1 MAPSLPSLPSARALR
16 LGLLAASAAGVICL
30 LLATFATVIE
40 IKVGTTTKIPDH
52 DTHLSGWD
60 RHGPALLIIAL
71 FAAAMIVG
79 ALRGARPA
87 MAALAALGLVALLI
101 AIVGDVPDLNETG
114 FIGQVY
120 EDAAAGPKG
129 GFYLETLGG
138 VLLLASGGLML
149 ALPAAGAPAPRVRR
163 RERPAD
169 PEAEARPLRLAPR
182 PSRSGSAEMIPS
194 TPRSITRCMIASSS
208 TV

>member
-1 MAPSLPSLPSARALR
+1 MAPSFPSVPGAKALR
-16 LGLLAASAAGVICL
+16 LALLGAAVVGVICL

-40 IKVGTTTKIPDH
+40 IKVGTTTKVPDQ

-60 RHGPALLIIAL
+60 RHGPALAIIAL
-71 FAAAMIVG
+71 FAAAMIAG

-87 MAALAALGLVALLI
+87 MAALAVLGLVALLI

-129 GFYLETLGG
+129 GFYLETLGA

-163 RERPAD
+163 RERERPAD
-169 PEAEARPLRLAPR
+169 AE
-182 PSRSGSAEMIPS
+182 
-194 TPRSITRCMIASSS
+194 T
-208 TV
+208 

>member
-1 MAPSLPSLPSARALR
+1 MAPSLRSLPSAKALR
-16 LGLLAASAAGVICL
+16 LGLLAAASAGVICL

-60 RHGPALLIIAL
+60 RHGPALLLIAL
-71 FAAAMIVG
+71 FPAGRGVRAV
-79 ALRGARPA
+79 RGARPA
-87 MAALAALGLVALLI
+87 VAALAVLGLAALLI

-120 EDAAAGPKG
+120 EDAAAGPQS
-129 GFYLETLGG
+129 GFHLETLGA
-138 VLLLASGGLML
+138 VLLLASGGAIL
-149 ALPAAGAPAPRVRR
+149 ARPAAGAPAPRVRR

-169 PEAEARPLRLAPR
+169 AEA
-182 PSRSGSAEMIPS
+182 
-194 TPRSITRCMIASSS
+194 
-208 TV
+208 

>member
-1 MAPSLPSLPSARALR
+1 MAPSLPSLPSAKALR
-16 LGLLAASAAGVICL
+16 LGLLAAAAAGVICL

-60 RHGPALLIIAL
+60 RHGPALLIIAA

-79 ALRGARPA
+79 AARGARPA
-87 MAALAALGLVALLI
+87 MAALAVLGLAALLI

-120 EDAAAGPKG
+120 EDAAAGPKA
-129 GFYLETLGG
+129 GFYLETLGA

-169 PEAEARPLRLAPR
+169 AEA
-182 PSRSGSAEMIPS
+182 
-194 TPRSITRCMIASSS
+194 
-208 TV
+208 

>member
-1 MAPSLPSLPSARALR
+1 MALSRPSLPSANALR
-16 LGLLAASAAGVICL
+16 LALAATACAGAICL

-40 IKVGTTTKIPDH
+40 IKVGTTTKVADH

-60 RHGPALLIIAL
+60 RHGPALLLIAL
-71 FAAAMIVG
+71 FAVVMVAG

-87 MAALAALGLVALLI
+87 MAALAVLGLVALLI
-101 AIVGDVPDLNETG
+101 AVVGDVPDLNKTG

-149 ALPAAGAPAPRVRR
+149 TAPVRGATTAGRR
-163 RERPAD
+163 
-169 PEAEARPLRLAPR
+169 
-182 PSRSGSAEMIPS
+182 SAGPKAT
-194 TPRSITRCMIASSS
+194 TP
-208 TV
+208 

>member
-1 MAPSLPSLPSARALR
+1 MAPSLPSLPSAKALR
-16 LGLLAASAAGVICL
+16 LGLLAAAAAGVICL

-71 FAAAMIVG
+71 FAAAMIAG
-79 ALRGARPA
+79 AMRGARPA
-87 MAALAALGLVALLI
+87 MAALAVLGLAALLI
-101 AIVGDVPDLNETG
+101 AIIGDVPDLNETG

-129 GFYLETLGG
+129 GFYLETLGAI
-138 VLLLASGGLML
+138 LLLASGGLML

-163 RERPAD
+163 RERERPAD
-169 PEAEARPLRLAPR
+169 AEA
-182 PSRSGSAEMIPS
+182 
-194 TPRSITRCMIASSS
+194 
-208 TV
+208 

>member
-1 MAPSLPSLPSARALR
+1 MAPSLTSLPSATALR
-16 LGLLAASAAGVICL
+16 LGLLAAASAGVICL

-40 IKVGTTTKIPDH
+40 IKVGTTTKIPYH

-79 ALRGARPA
+79 AVRGARPA
-87 MAALAALGLVALLI
+87 MAALAVLGLAALLI

-120 EDAAAGPKG
+120 EDAAAGPKS

-138 VLLLASGGLML
+138 VMLLARGGVGPP
-149 ALPAAGAPAPRVRR
+149 LPPPHAPPPRVRGG
-163 RERPAD
+163 ERPAD
-169 PEAEARPLRLAPR
+169 AEA
-182 PSRSGSAEMIPS
+182 
-194 TPRSITRCMIASSS
+194 
-208 TV
+208 

>member
-1 MAPSLPSLPSARALR
+1 MAPSFPSLPRAKALR
-16 LGLLAASAAGVICL
+16 LALLAAAAVGVICL

-40 IKVGTTTKIPDH
+40 IKVGTTTKVPDH
-52 DTHLSGWD
+52 DTNLSGWD
-60 RHGPALLIIAL
+60 RHGPALAIIAL
-71 FAAAMIVG
+71 FAAAMIAG

-87 MAALAALGLVALLI
+87 MAALAVLGLVALLI

-129 GFYLETLGG
+129 GFYLETLGA

-169 PEAEARPLRLAPR
+169 VEA
-182 PSRSGSAEMIPS
+182 
-194 TPRSITRCMIASSS
+194 
-208 TV
+208 